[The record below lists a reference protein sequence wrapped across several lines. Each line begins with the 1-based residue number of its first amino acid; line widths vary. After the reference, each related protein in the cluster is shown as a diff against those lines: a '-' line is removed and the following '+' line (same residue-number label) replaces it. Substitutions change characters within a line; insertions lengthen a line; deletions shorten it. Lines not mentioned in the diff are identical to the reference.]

1 MIKIALKGHE
11 TCFNLC
17 FVAFDYDVHMLMDNC
32 NSIYMSFKKVKQ
44 ERWTS
49 CPLSIFPVRF
59 FPLGKPAV
67 LFSHNVDVCVCVC
80 VCGGGGGGGGPHM
93 GG

>member
-44 ERWTS
+44 ERWTL

-67 LFSHNVDVCVCVC
+67 LFSHNVDVGV
-80 VCGGGGGGGGPHM
+80 GGGGGGVSTHGG
-93 GG
+93 